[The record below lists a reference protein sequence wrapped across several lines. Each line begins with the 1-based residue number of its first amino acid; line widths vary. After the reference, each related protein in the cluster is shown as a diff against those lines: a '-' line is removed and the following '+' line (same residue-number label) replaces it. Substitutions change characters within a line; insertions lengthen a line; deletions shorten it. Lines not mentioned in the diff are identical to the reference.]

1 VVGDR
6 LVTSNIEQLL
16 VEKQARID
24 ELEVMIQ
31 RFELTKGDR
40 QDKLESLEAEL
51 KWHAEMV
58 GGKDQRIAELSMQLE
73 EEIRKN
79 GYMKDALMTIKRNID
94 GQRGRND
101 IDKIALRGV
110 NLPNLSEQSGVNFHE
125 LSKMTLTKKDDKEM
139 VIKSH
144 ILNAIKDLEEYLR
157 GIKTVS
163 LDNLTNTL
171 RPLL

>member
-1 VVGDR
+1 
-6 LVTSNIEQLL
+6 
-16 VEKQARID
+16 
-24 ELEVMIQ
+24 
-31 RFELTKGDR
+31 
-40 QDKLESLEAEL
+40 
-51 KWHAEMV
+51 
-58 GGKDQRIAELSMQLE
+58 
-73 EEIRKN
+73 
-79 GYMKDALMTIKRNID
+79 MTIKRNID